1 MTATKWIAVKDK
13 LPEEYRDVIVTDGD
27 QAWSDYYAVGEW
39 NTDADADITHWMPF
53 PEPPKGVLHV

>member
-1 MTATKWIAVKDK
+1 MTATKWIAVKEE

-27 QAWSDYYAVGEW
+27 QTWSDYYAMGEW
-39 NTDADADITHWMPF
+39 NTDPEADITHWMPM